1 MPDIIAREDYV
12 KNISGKS
19 CSAYVANRAIDRAQV
34 TALGVGYRGTYAAN

>member
-12 KNISGKS
+12 KNIKGAS
-19 CSAYVANRAIDRAQV
+19 CSAYEANRAIDRTQV